1 MSLAPGAPSRLPR
14 RPTPGSSQSSPGHAA
29 AAHQSL
35 CCMWWCVHSRAALSA
50 HRNLSFPR
58 PVHTSVLYVCASIP
72 ALKVGSSASFSW
84 IPCVCVRA
92 FSFLTSHH
100 LGPGQWLSTNL
111 SCLLCMGLHFRKGF
125 GELQNCFET
134 GNEYILVHVAEKSPQ
149 LCSWAYKSSDAGF

>member
-1 MSLAPGAPSRLPR
+1 MSC
-14 RPTPGSSQSSPGHAA
+14 GSCPPV
-29 AAHQSL
+29 L
-35 CCMWWCVHSRAALSA
+35 CCTWWCVHVRAALSA
-50 HRNLSFPR
+50 HPNLSFPC
-58 PVHTSVLYVCASIP
+58 PVHTSLLYVCVSIP

-84 IPCVCVRA
+84 IPYVCFRA
-92 FSFLTSHH
+92 SSFLTSHH

-111 SCLLCMGLHFRKGF
+111 SFLLCMGPHFRKGF